1 MRAGFPHSDISGSKL
16 VCQLP
21 GAFRRLPRPSSP
33 VIAKASTTCT
43 CSLDPITRASLFEPL
58 ALQVEFSHLCR
69 IPRAS
74 FDSLFILRY
83 NHYPLISSTSISSD
97 ASNIHYYFFQI
108 VKDRQPTCSVALT
121 GSIANDKGSSGCAH
135 AFVIGDDGGGR
146 RDRTDD
152 PLLAKQVLSQL
163 SYAPQ
168 GTTNLTLR

>member
-1 MRAGFPHSDISGSKL
+1 M
-16 VCQLP
+16 
-21 GAFRRLPRPSSP
+21 
-33 VIAKASTTCT
+33 IAKASTTCT

-58 ALQVEFSHLCR
+58 ALQVEFSRLCR

-135 AFVIGDDGGGR
+135 ALVIGDPPSAIAPTYALKRQRGR
-146 RDRTDD
+146 GWWRQTGSNRR
-152 PLLAKQVLSQL
+152 PPACKAGALPAELC
-163 SYAPQ
+163 PQ
-168 GTTNLTLR
+168 AQPI